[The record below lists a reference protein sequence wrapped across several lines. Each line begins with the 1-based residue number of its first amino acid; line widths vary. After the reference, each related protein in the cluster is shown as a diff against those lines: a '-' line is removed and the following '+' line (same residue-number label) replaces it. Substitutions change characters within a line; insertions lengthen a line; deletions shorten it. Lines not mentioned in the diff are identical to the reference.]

1 MLLRSIAIAS
11 TITVPIILGIF
22 VEVQPSNSQLSQVSN
37 QEVPESKLEIVKNR
51 DDLMRLNGQRVKLIG
66 RYTSRSW
73 KPNPESTGIP
83 GFQGLYI
90 KSQVVLEDET
100 KVSIYPSWNKQSLR
114 SPDEVEKYN
123 NQIVEAIGVV
133 QFDAT
138 PVPNWPTR
146 ESFINL
152 TQLNLYQ
159 Q

>member
-1 MLLRSIAIAS
+1 MLLRSVAIAS
-11 TITVPIILGIF
+11 SVTVSIILGIF
-22 VEVQPSNSQLSQVSN
+22 VEVQPSTSQLSQVNN

-51 DDLMRLNGQRVKLIG
+51 NDLMRLNGQRVKLIG

-133 QFDAT
+133 EFDAA
-138 PVPNWPTR
+138 PFPNSSTR

-152 TQLNLYQ
+152 TQLNLYK
-159 Q
+159 

>member
-1 MLLRSIAIAS
+1 MLLRAVAIAS
-11 TITVPIILGIF
+11 SLTLSIILAIF
-22 VEVQPSNSQLSQVSN
+22 LEVKPSTSQISQLSN
-37 QEVPESKLEIVKNR
+37 QENLESKLEIVKNR

-138 PVPNWPTR
+138 PVSNWPTR

>member
-1 MLLRSIAIAS
+1 MLLRAVAIAS
-11 TITVPIILGIF
+11 SLTLLIILAIF
-22 VEVQPSNSQLSQVSN
+22 LEVKPSTSQISQLSN
-37 QEVPESKLEIVKNR
+37 QENLESKLEIVKNR
-51 DDLMRLNGQRVKLIG
+51 DDLIRLNGQKVKLIG

-114 SPDEVEKYN
+114 SPDEVEQYN

-133 QFDAT
+133 EFDAS
-138 PVPNWPTR
+138 PVPNSSIR

-152 TQLNLYQ
+152 TQLNLYLQ
-159 Q
+159 